1 MPTSIQLDETLGMLP
16 DGTFRSVIDDALDDG
31 DDGDDDDDGELN
43 LAPPPEVEARKPPT
57 ESTESDEESSN
68 HSQASSTAEG
78 KVKKLAKQAKNM
90 TGV

>member
-1 MPTSIQLDETLGMLP
+1 M
-16 DGTFRSVIDDALDDG
+16 
-31 DDGDDDDDGELN
+31 N

-57 ESTESDEESSN
+57 ESTDSDDESSN

-78 KVKKLAKQAKNM
+78 KAKKLAKQAKNM